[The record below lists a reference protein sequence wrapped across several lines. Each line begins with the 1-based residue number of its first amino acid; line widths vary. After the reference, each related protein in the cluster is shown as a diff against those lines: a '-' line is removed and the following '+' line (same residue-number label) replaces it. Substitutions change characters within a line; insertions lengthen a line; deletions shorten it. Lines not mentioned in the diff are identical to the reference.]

1 MMDFEEIIEEKKPIY
16 GKWAILSFCVFFSP
30 IFGGFMLRQ
39 NLKEKGE
46 VKMGWAILFLSFG
59 LACITAALAT
69 TPFRGPGT
77 TFVANLLEGAFL
89 VEFVFK
95 KHFPNE
101 EAYPKKSV
109 TKPLAISFFVVTL
122 ALLLVAASG
131 VPLPTQ

>member
-1 MMDFEEIIEEKKPIY
+1 MMDFEDIIEEKKPIY

-30 IFGGFMLRQ
+30 VFGGFLLRQ

-46 VKMGWAILFLSFG
+46 SKMAWAILFLSFG
-59 LACITAALAT
+59 FACITAALAT
-69 TPFRGPGT
+69 TPLRGPGI

-89 VEFVFK
+89 VEYVFK

-101 EAYPKKSV
+101 EEYPKKGV
-109 TKPLAISFFVVTL
+109 AKPLAISFFVVTL
-122 ALLLVAASG
+122 VLLLVAASG